1 MTGQLSTRMGTALR
15 HAGTLLARRASHQR
29 LLLVLTDGEPADND
43 VRDPQYLR
51 QDARKAVEELHRRGI
66 QTFCVSLDPAADDY
80 VSRIFGARN
89 YMVLDHVARLPE
101 KLPALY
107 LSLTR

>member
-1 MTGQLSTRMGTALR
+1 M
-15 HAGTLLARRASHQR
+15 
-29 LLLVLTDGEPADND
+29 
-43 VRDPQYLR
+43 RDPQYLR
-51 QDARKAVEELHRRGI
+51 HDARKAVEELHRRGI

-80 VSRIFGARN
+80 VERIFGARN